1 MAKRFIDSEI
11 FNDPWFME
19 LKPTTKLLWIYLITN
34 CDHAGIIDL
43 NLRLAEFQTGITGLN
58 KSWGTVNQELGNRLI
73 PLDEQ
78 YYFIPKFIDF
88 QYPKGLSESVNAQRS
103 VIERL
108 RKHKILDEENRT
120 VLEGLTNPLATDQ
133 DKDKDID
140 KIKRAENFYSNQL
153 SNASIQ
159 HEHYEGYDWIVN
171 FMFGKID
178 KYPSPLKNVLSLRDQ
193 LTFKEFCGLKKSLS
207 ENGIDQKGIISKT
220 LRKMDNKKDLTTKY
234 VSVYKTLLNWIR

>member
-58 KSWGTVNQELGNRLI
+58 KSWATVNQELGNRLI

-133 DKDKDID
+133 DKDKDIFIS
-140 KIKRAENFYSNQL
+140 KEEKLERL
-153 SNASIQ
+153 K
-159 HEHYEGYDWIVN
+159 HEIRECIGKYYDGRKFDDTEAKKFYDWWTEPDKKGTPK
-171 FMFGKID
+171 FMLQKTWATKGRISTWMQPK
-178 KYPSPLKNVLSLRDQ
+178 SW
-193 LTFKEFCGLKKSLS
+193 KK
-207 ENGIDQKGIISKT
+207 
-220 LRKMDNKKDLTTKY
+220 
-234 VSVYKTLLNWIR
+234 